1 MYQFLFKNME
11 IARPQSKQPMPPH
24 AKLVF
29 KGKIFDV
36 YQWEQEGYDGTK
48 HTFEK
53 IIRLDTVV
61 VIPVLP
67 TGKII
72 VSKQE
77 QPLRGPFYGFLG
89 GRIEEGEDALLAA
102 QRELLEESGYE
113 SNEWSLFTAVQPVT
127 KIDWA
132 IYTFIAHGAF
142 KTHEPE
148 LDGGEKIELLEV
160 TFEEFIDMCAEG
172 KLQEEDLTL
181 AVLRAQANPEK
192 MRQLKAKILG

>member
-1 MYQFLFKNME
+1 ME
-11 IARPQSKQPMPPH
+11 IVRPQSKQPLPDH

-36 YQWEQEGYDGTK
+36 YQWEQEAYDGTK

-53 IIRLDTVV
+53 IKRLDTAV

-67 TGKII
+67 SGKII

-77 QPLRGPFYGFLG
+77 QPLRPPFYGFLG
-89 GRIEEGEDALLAA
+89 GRIEEGEDPFLAA

-113 SNEWSLFTAVQPVT
+113 STDWSLFSAVQPVT

-132 IYTFIAHGAF
+132 IYTFIARASF
-142 KTHEPE
+142 KTHDPE
-148 LDGGEKIELLEV
+148 LDGGEKIKLLEV
-160 TFEEFIDMCAEG
+160 SFDEFIDMCAEG

-181 AVLRAQANPEK
+181 AVLRAKTNQQKNGG
-192 MRQLKAKILG
+192 AKKENFRLTKVHA

>member
-1 MYQFLFKNME
+1 MQVN
-11 IARPQSKQPMPPH
+11 RPQSKQPMPPH
-24 AKLVF
+24 AQRVF

-36 YQWEQEGYDGTK
+36 YQWEQDAYDGTK

-53 IIRLDTVV
+53 IKRLDTAV

-67 TGKII
+67 SGKII

-77 QPLRGPFYGFLG
+77 QPLRAPFYGFLG
-89 GRIEEGEDALLAA
+89 GRIEEGEDPFLAA

-113 SNEWSLFTAVQPVT
+113 STDWSLFSAVQPVT

-132 IYTFIAHGAF
+132 IYTFIARGAF
-142 KTHEPE
+142 KTHEPD
-148 LDGGEKIELLEV
+148 LDGGEKIDLVEV
-160 TFEEFIDMCAEG
+160 AFDEFVEMCADG

-181 AVLRAQANPEK
+181 AALRAKADPQK
-192 MRQLKAKILG
+192 MVELRNKILGT